1 MWENQGML
9 RLSAGLMERSFNNLI
24 NLQICLQQPILSASE
39 IRLQYVRVPPPPLL
53 PQVYAPTHILDKKI
67 VLLIFNFAILKYC

>member
-1 MWENQGML
+1 MLENQGML

-39 IRLQYVRVPPPPLL
+39 ISLQYVRVPPPSSFPS
-53 PQVYAPTHILDKKI
+53 VSTHTHS
-67 VLLIFNFAILKYC
+67 

>member
-39 IRLQYVRVPPPPLL
+39 IRLQYVRVPPPFFPKCKHPHTFL
-53 PQVYAPTHILDKKI
+53 IKI
-67 VLLIFNFAILKYC
+67 VLLIFNFTILKYC

>member
-1 MWENQGML
+1 MWENQAML
-9 RLSAGLMERSFNNLI
+9 KLSAGLMERSFNNLI

-39 IRLQYVRVPPPPLL
+39 IRLQYVRVPPPPFFPKCMHPHTFL
-53 PQVYAPTHILDKKI
+53 IKI

>member
-24 NLQICLQQPILSASE
+24 NLQICLQQPILSASQ
-39 IRLQYVRVPPPPLL
+39 IRLQYVRVPPPLL
-53 PQVYAPTHILDKKI
+53 SQVYAPTHILDKNRP
-67 VLLIFNFAILKYC
+67 FNF

>member
-53 PQVYAPTHILDKKI
+53 SQVYAPTHILDKNRP
-67 VLLIFNFAILKYC
+67 FNF

>member
-39 IRLQYVRVPPPPLL
+39 IRLQYVRVPPPLFFPKCKHPHTFL
-53 PQVYAPTHILDKKI
+53 IKI

>member
-39 IRLQYVRVPPPPLL
+39 IRLQYVRVPPPSSLHPHTFL
-53 PQVYAPTHILDKKI
+53 IKI
-67 VLLIFNFAILKYC
+67 VLLIFKFAILKYC